1 MAKLDYTR
9 QPTTSKLNSEYYSNP
24 SKGFDKHWH
33 HNNKLKQEAKARKE
47 LEQAR
52 QKIKALRQRG

>member
-1 MAKLDYTR
+1 MAKLDYNR
-9 QPTTSKLNSEYYSNP
+9 QPIRQQLNEEYYTNP

-33 HNNKLKQEAKARKE
+33 DNMKRKKEAKARKE